1 MAEHDAGTET
11 DTGTDRGPLGVTLLR
26 RLVGRVPDD
35 YLQVFRGYLAA
46 SEWKLLADS
55 LTGYLLREQVALTEP
70 ERRLLDKVVGPG
82 VAAKLPDPAT
92 DPPAY
97 RFTADGPD
105 PGTGERWLAGVV
117 PRMPTVRRLAAA
129 YRRPADT
136 AAIPLATW
144 VFLVELDAGANVA
157 HVQGQLRVGA
167 KERGVVEVYAV
178 GETLP
183 PYHVEALRAAREVW
197 SRDP

>member
-1 MAEHDAGTET
+1 MAEFDT
-11 DTGTDRGPLGVTLLR
+11 DTGTDRRAVAVTFLR

-35 YLQVFRGYLAA
+35 YVQVFRGYLAA
-46 SEWKLLADS
+46 SEWKLLTDS
-55 LTGYLLREQVALTEP
+55 LTGYLVSERVALTEP
-70 ERRLLDKVVGPG
+70 ERRLLDEVVGPG
-82 VAAKLPDPAT
+82 VAAKLPDHET

-97 RFTADGPD
+97 RFTAAGPD
-105 PGTGERWLAGVV
+105 PGTGEQWLAAVV
-117 PRMPTVRRLAAA
+117 PRMPSVRRLVAA
-129 YRRPADT
+129 YRQPADPADT

-144 VFLVELDAGANVA
+144 VYLVELDHGADVA

-167 KERGVVEVYAV
+167 SERGVVEVYAA

-183 PYHVEALRAAREVW
+183 PYHVEALRAGREVW